1 MKKLRIIYYSP
12 HPTHDI
18 VSEVGYSTHQ
28 RESIHAFRQLGHEV
42 LPVVLG
48 GTEQSAVN
56 IHISGISKQ
65 SDKLTG
71 IKKLLPLWIWNA
83 LKDIRL
89 LKHDVKAGK
98 QLEQAIL
105 AFKPDMV
112 YERGEYLQDSGV
124 KMAAKYR
131 IKHVLE
137 VNSPVVEEMAAFEGP
152 DLLRFLGHR
161 KERKKLKS
169 TSHVIAV
176 SSAMKDYLQ
185 TFYGCKPPIHVAPN
199 AINPD
204 KEQIDAEAVKQ
215 IRDGFSKDT
224 QIIGFVGSLFPYH
237 GVDGLIEA
245 FAGVIKEQPDVR
257 LMIVGDG
264 SIRERLQIK
273 AEKELPAGL
282 ITFTGKVPHAH
293 VMNYIKAFDV
303 AVMPSSN
310 WYGSPI
316 KIFEYGLTGVPIV
329 APDKAPLRDVMEH
342 RKHGLLVSDNPENL
356 KDALLFMLLNPDA
369 ANEMGACFREKI
381 LQYHIWTAQAA
392 GILSAV
398 SGAG

>member
-48 GTEQSAVN
+48 GTEPAAVN
-56 IHISGISKQ
+56 THISGLSRQAGSLSGLKR
-65 SDKLTG
+65 LM
-71 IKKLLPLWIWNA
+71 PLWLWNA
-83 LKDIRL
+83 LKDLRL
-89 LKHDVKAGK
+89 LKHDKKAGK
-98 QLEQAIL
+98 QLEEAIL
-105 AFKPDMV
+105 TFQPDMI

-124 KMAAKYR
+124 KMAAKHN

-152 DLLRFLGHR
+152 DVLRFLGHR
-161 KERKKLKS
+161 KERNKLKG
-169 TSHVIAV
+169 TSHVVAV
-176 SSAMKDYLQ
+176 STAMKEYLY
-185 TFYGCKPPIHVAPN
+185 THYHCRKPIHVAPN
-199 AINPD
+199 AINPE
-204 KEQIDAEAVKQ
+204 KEQFNPEEVTKIRAGIAAEA
-215 IRDGFSKDT
+215 

-245 FAGVIKEQPDVR
+245 FAGVVAVLPNAHLV
-257 LMIVGDG
+257 IVGDG
-264 SIRERLQIK
+264 VIREALQVFADKI
-273 AEKELPAGL
+273 LPKGSF
-282 ITFTGKVPHAH
+282 TFTGKIPHSE
-293 VMNYIKAFDV
+293 VMNYIRAFDV

-329 APDKAPLRDVMEH
+329 APDKGPLRDVMEH
-342 RKHGLLVSDNPENL
+342 KKHGWLVSDNTQDLEN
-356 KDALLFMLLNPDA
+356 ALLYVLQNTAFSL
-369 ANEMGACFREKI
+369 EMGRCFRNKI
-381 LQYHIWTAQAA
+381 LEEHTWVAQAS
-392 GILSAV
+392 GMFSAT
-398 SGAG
+398 AAED

>member
-42 LPVVLG
+42 FPVVLG

-56 IHISGISKQ
+56 THIAGLSEQAGNLSGV
-65 SDKLTG
+65 
-71 IKKLLPLWIWNA
+71 KKLLPLWLWNA
-83 LKDIRL
+83 LKDLKL
-89 LKHDVKAGK
+89 LKHDKKAGL

-105 AFKPDMV
+105 DFKPDMI

-124 KMAAKYR
+124 KMAEKHG

-137 VNSPVVEEMAAFEGP
+137 VNSPVVEEMAAFEGL

-161 KERKKLKS
+161 KEHKKLNG

-176 SSAMKDYLQ
+176 SSAMKEYLQ
-185 TFYGCKPPIHVAPN
+185 TFYGCKKPIHVAPN
-199 AINPD
+199 AINPE
-204 KEQIDAEAVKQ
+204 KEKFDPEIVAG
-215 IRDGFSKDT
+215 IRSKFSEVT
-224 QIIGFVGSLFPYH
+224 RIIGFVGSLFPYH
-237 GVDGLIEA
+237 GVDGLIDT
-245 FAGVIKEQPDVR
+245 FAEVVKQEPHTH

-264 SIRERLQIK
+264 SIRAGLAAKAERLLSK
-273 AEKELPAGL
+273 SAY
-282 ITFTGKVPHAH
+282 TFTGKIPHGQI
-293 VMNYIKAFDV
+293 MNYIKAFDV

-342 RKHGLLVSDNPENL
+342 KKHGLLVSDNQENL
-356 KDALLFMLLNPDA
+356 KNALLFMLQNTEA
-369 ANEMGACFREKI
+369 AKEMGTCFREKI
-381 LQYHIWTAQAA
+381 LKQHTWNAQAS
-392 GILSAV
+392 GILSEVFSVA
-398 SGAG
+398 

>member
-28 RESIHAFRQLGHEV
+28 RESIHAFRQLGHKV

-48 GTEQSAVN
+48 GTETSAVN
-56 IHISGISKQ
+56 THIAGLSEQAGNLSGV
-65 SDKLTG
+65 
-71 IKKLLPLWIWNA
+71 KKVLPLWLWNA
-83 LKDIRL
+83 LKDIKL
-89 LKHDVKAGK
+89 LKHDKKAGR

-105 AFKPDMV
+105 EFKPDMI

-124 KMAAKYR
+124 IMAEKHG

-161 KERKKLKS
+161 KERRKLTG

-176 SSAMKDYLQ
+176 SSAMKVYLQ
-185 TFYGCKPPIHVAPN
+185 QYYDCKKPIHVAPN
-199 AINPD
+199 AINPE
-204 KEQIDAEAVKQ
+204 KEKFDLEIVAG
-215 IRDGFSKDT
+215 IRTKLSEGT
-224 QIIGFVGSLFPYH
+224 RIIGFVGSLFPYH

-245 FAGVIKEQPDVR
+245 FAEVVKQEPHTH

-264 SIRERLQIK
+264 SIRAGLAAK
-273 AEKELPAGL
+273 AESLLPKSTY
-282 ITFTGKVPHAH
+282 TFTGKIPHAE
-293 VMNYIKAFDV
+293 VMNYIKAFNV

-316 KIFEYGLTGVPIV
+316 KVFEYGLTSVPIV

-342 RKHGLLVSDNPENL
+342 QRHGLLVSDNQENL
-356 KDALLFMLLNPDA
+356 KNALLFMLQNTEA
-369 ANEMGACFREKI
+369 AKEMGTCFREKI
-381 LQYHIWTAQAA
+381 LKQHTCIAQAS
-392 GILSAV
+392 GILSEVLPEA
-398 SGAG
+398 